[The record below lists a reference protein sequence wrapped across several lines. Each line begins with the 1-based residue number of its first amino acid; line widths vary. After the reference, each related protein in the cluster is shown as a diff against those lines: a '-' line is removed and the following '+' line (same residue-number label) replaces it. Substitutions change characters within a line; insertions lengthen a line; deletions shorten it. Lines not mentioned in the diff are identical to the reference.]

1 MEVIMVTLESL
12 RERSIMSTKKARD
25 LVVGDVFR
33 LHVYGEVLAV
43 ARVAEGKRIKVKIEL
58 ENQGRR
64 DNCGLTFSGKS
75 SGLEFTDAGYLL
87 EFLCRPSRTFH
98 VYSDGWNDDSNDN
111 IDVDPTP
118 ATQTDRCLMMVRRRG
133 RSWCKQK
140 TDRAAH
146 AHARLQRQRTS

>member
-1 MEVIMVTLESL
+1 M
-12 RERSIMSTKKARD
+12 RTKKARD

-43 ARVAEGKRIKVKIEL
+43 SGIADSKRIKVKIEL

-64 DNCGLTFSGKS
+64 DNRGLTFSGKP

-98 VYSDGWNDDSNDN
+98 VYGDGYWDDDGDDN

-118 ATQTDRCLMMVRRRG
+118 PHELIDA
-133 RSWCKQK
+133 
-140 TDRAAH
+140 
-146 AHARLQRQRTS
+146 